1 MLRTIYLLFFLASTM
16 LMWGCNDRA
25 EASVRLQME
34 LAQAQDTVYVNHY
47 HEYSFTYPDFMEL
60 SSPSENG
67 DGRSMSWEEVEII
80 VYASLALN
88 FNNEPKSEQVEYSS
102 GQENGEYF
110 HRASFRGEDYV
121 YTAAIYYT
129 EEYLPTAEVL
139 VDKYINTFGKGNLLA
154 N

>member
-1 MLRTIYLLFFLASTM
+1 M

-34 LAQAQDTVYVNHY
+34 LAQAQDTVYVNQY

-80 VYASLALN
+80 VYASLNLDN
-88 FNNEPKSEQVEYSS
+88 RLSEGEVVLSS
-102 GQENGEYF
+102 GEESGLYF
-110 HRASFRGEDYV
+110 NRASFLKDDYT
-121 YTAAIYYT
+121 YTAVIYYP
-129 EEYLPTAEVL
+129 EEYLPAAEL
-139 VDKYINTFGKGNLLA
+139 LIERYINTFGKGNLLA

>member
-1 MLRTIYLLFFLASTM
+1 MLRTIYLLLFLASTV

-34 LAQAQDTVYVNHY
+34 LAQAQDTVYVNQY

-80 VYASLALN
+80 VYASLNLDN
-88 FNNEPKSEQVEYSS
+88 RLSEGEVVLSS
-102 GQENGEYF
+102 GEESGLYF
-110 HRASFRGEDYV
+110 NRASFLKDDYI
-121 YTAAIYYT
+121 YTAEIYYP
-129 EEYLPTAEVL
+129 EEYLPTAEIL